1 MMKILVLLTAFMCLN
16 SSMAQEQT
24 DYIECSRE
32 LLFNIKNGESIS
44 TQIDVLSTSSL
55 EELTS
60 QLKSDTQKKAFW
72 INVYNAYVQK
82 ILMEQPDLFKP
93 ENRSQFFSEPRIKIA
108 GELLSFDDIEHG
120 VIRKSRIKWSLGY
133 LKKWFNPKWERKLR
147 VDKVDW
153 RIHFALNCGAIS
165 CPPIAIYSAE
175 KLDEELDLMATAY
188 LKEHSTYY
196 EATQTVKTTALMSWF
211 RGDFGGKNGAKEI
224 LQSYGITSEVP
235 ETIEFKSYDWTLS
248 LGNYRAL

>member
-1 MMKILVLLTAFMCLN
+1 MKILVLLTAFMCLN

-32 LLFNIKNGESIS
+32 LLFNIKNGEPIE

-108 GELLSFDDIEHG
+108 GKLLSFDDIEHG
-120 VIRKSRIKWSLGY
+120 IIRKSRIKWSLGY
-133 LKKWFNPKWERKLR
+133 LKKWFNPNWERKLR
-147 VDKVDW
+147 VDEVDW

-165 CPPIAIYSAE
+165 CPPIAIYSADQ
-175 KLDEELDLMATAY
+175 LDEELNIMATAY
-188 LKEHSTYY
+188 LKEHSTYD

-211 RGDFGGKNGAKEI
+211 RGDFGGKSGAKKI
-224 LQSYGITSEVP
+224 LQSYGITPEVA

-248 LGNYRAL
+248 LGNYRTL

>member
-1 MMKILVLLTAFMCLN
+1 MKILVLLTAFMCLN

-32 LLFNIKNGESIS
+32 LLSNIKNGKE
-44 TQIDVLSTSSL
+44 TKAQIEILSTTNL
-55 EELTS
+55 EDLTG
-60 QLKSDTQKKAFW
+60 QLKTDNQKKAFW
-72 INVYNAYVQK
+72 INVYNAYIQK
-82 ILMEQPDLFKP
+82 ILSEQPELF
-93 ENRSQFFSEPRIKIA
+93 NADTRGQFFSEPRIKIA

-120 VIRKSRIKWSLGY
+120 IIRKSRIKWSLGY

-147 VDKVDW
+147 VNEVDW

-175 KLDEELDLMATAY
+175 RLDEELDLMATAY
-188 LKEHSTYY
+188 LTEHSTYDD
-196 EATQTVKTTALMSWF
+196 ATQTVKTTALMSWF
-211 RGDFGGKNGAKEI
+211 RGDFGGKSGAKEI
-224 LQSYGITSEVP
+224 LHSYGITPEVA